1 MEYAIVTAG
10 VLCMIVGLA
19 SLWRALSTG
28 LFVGHALSAASH
40 HLGGALGWA
49 FDIFSY

>member
-10 VLCMIVGLA
+10 VLCVVVALGA
-19 SLWRALSTG
+19 LWRGLSSGMFVDQAL
-28 LFVGHALSAASH
+28 LSASH
-40 HLGGALGWA
+40 HLQGALGWA